1 MRIRTRL
8 KVVAGPLDVTPLVDV
23 IFLLLIFFMISSSLV
38 FWPGTRVDTRL
49 ELPRARTNSMT
60 AADKVIITITRSD
73 LLFFNDNLVRWGD
86 FERQLR
92 ELVLDRQLLSRK
104 RLGNAPDGAGRSRGP
119 VVVLRADRR
128 IAYGKIIQVMSLAR
142 SLGLDVYLATES
154 EQSGQAGRTV
164 PPGE

>member
-1 MRIRTRL
+1 MTDI
-8 KVVAGPLDVTPLVDV
+8 

-49 ELPRARTNSMT
+49 ELPKARTSSMT

-92 ELVLDRQLLSRK
+92 ELVLNRQLLSRK
-104 RLGNAPDGAGRSRGP
+104 RLGDAPGRPGGARAP

-142 SLGLDVYLATES
+142 SLGLDVYLATEA
-154 EQSGQAGRTV
+154 EQAAQTGQTA
-164 PPGE
+164 PSAN